1 MNEGKLSKNRK
12 DDAKNEQKKRG
23 INLSAPMEKI
33 KVLPPKK
40 QTLLGGKKLLNQRL
54 ILLLLTPL
62 IVLGGEFLCNAR
74 PARAQIP
81 SRLQEPVV
89 PATPEQETQP
99 PVDYEETPYT
109 LGAGDGVNINIF
121 NVPEYSGQ
129 YRVSIEG
136 TLNLPIVGSVQVR
149 GLTIPQTTEL
159 ITQRY
164 TEILQRPIVSV
175 TLTQPRPIR
184 IAIAGEVNRPGS
196 YNLGAGGGQFP
207 PITTAI
213 QQAGGV
219 TRSANVRQVK
229 LRRVIQG
236 EPFILNVNLWEL
248 VQEGEIVQDVTLRDG
263 DRIFIPTVVENQAE
277 ETRLIGQSA
286 IAPVSQPIEVSVVGE
301 VGRPG
306 PHQVGGGSPGAP
318 PTVTQ
323 AIQTAGGITNFSD
336 IRDVRVERSTR
347 AGTREVLSAN
357 LWDLLRE
364 GDVSQDVVLQP
375 GDTVVVPRAKEINPT
390 EAEALATASFSPET
404 IRVAVLGEANRTGT
418 LQLPSNTPLN
428 QAILAA
434 GDFRRGRA
442 DESEVELVRLN
453 PNGTV
458 TRREIEYDPN
468 QGIDPESNPILRN
481 GDVIVVGR
489 NTLAEVN
496 DTVTEI
502 LSPITSIVQ
511 SFRFFDIFFGNNN

>member
-1 MNEGKLSKNRK
+1 MNEEQLNNPLK
-12 DDAKNEQKKRG
+12 DEAKRG
-23 INLSAPMEKI
+23 INLSAPIEKS
-33 KVLPPKK
+33 KVLPPWLWGNPRFK
-40 QTLLGGKKLLNQRL
+40 KKLVF
-54 ILLLLTPL
+54 LLLSG
-62 IVLGGEFLCNAR
+62 IIALGGELLFEATS
-74 PARAQIP
+74 AKAQIP
-81 SRLQEPVV
+81 SRLQEPVA
-89 PATPEQETQP
+89 PDPSQQQGQP
-99 PVDYEETPYT
+99 SVDYEETPYT
-109 LGAGDGVNINIF
+109 LGPGDGVNINIF

-136 TLNLPIVGSVQVR
+136 TLNLPIVGSVQVQ

-164 TEILQRPIVSV
+164 TQILQRPIVSV

-196 YNLGAGGGQFP
+196 YNLGAEGGQFP

-219 TRSANVRQVK
+219 TRSADVREVK

-263 DRIFIPTVVENQAE
+263 DRIFIPTVAENQAE

-306 PHQVGGGSPGAP
+306 PHQVGGGSPSAP

-323 AIQTAGGITNFSD
+323 AIQAAGGITNFSD
-336 IRDVRVERSTR
+336 IREIRVERTTR
-347 AGTREVLSAN
+347 AGTREVIAAN

-364 GDVSQDVVLQP
+364 GEVSQDVVLQP

-390 EAEALATASFSPET
+390 EAEALASASFSPET
-404 IRVAVLGEANRTGT
+404 IRVAVLGETNRTGT

-442 DESEVELVRLN
+442 DQSEVELVRLN

-458 TRREIEYDPN
+458 TRREIKYDPN
-468 QGIDPESNPILRN
+468 QGIDPQSNPILRN

-489 NTLAEVN
+489 NALASVS
-496 DTVTEI
+496 DTVTEV

-511 SFRFFDIFFGNNN
+511 SFRFFDIFFGDNN